1 MFARTVAAV
10 VVAGLAG
17 LSTVAGFA
25 QERERGHESARGPSA
40 APMQGPGAASPG
52 GMEPPTRER
61 PPAGQAG
68 ERAGAGMAPTQRGPG
83 PGVGN
88 APGPGVGNAP
98 GLAPQAPGFGQRP
111 MVQAPAPAPAPMPG
125 RPMPRQPGGAAEFG
139 HRPMG
144 QAPAVGQR
152 PPNDRGP
159 GAAEQFEHRPGAA
172 PRAPMM
178 QAPRAYGRVPAPYR
192 GDIHRFVDLDARVW
206 RGGRWHHDHHR
217 GRYGWWWVVG
227 GLWYFYPQPVYP
239 YPDPFAPGDVIYESG
254 GAGDYWY
261 YCESAGQY
269 YPYVT
274 ECPEGW
280 QAVVPQ
286 DDE

>member
-1 MFARTVAAV
+1 
-10 VVAGLAG
+10 
-17 LSTVAGFA
+17 
-25 QERERGHESARGPSA
+25 
-40 APMQGPGAASPG
+40 
-52 GMEPPTRER
+52 
-61 PPAGQAG
+61 
-68 ERAGAGMAPTQRGPG
+68 
-83 PGVGN
+83 
-88 APGPGVGNAP
+88 
-98 GLAPQAPGFGQRP
+98 
-111 MVQAPAPAPAPMPG
+111 
-125 RPMPRQPGGAAEFG
+125 
-139 HRPMG
+139 MG
-144 QAPAVGQR
+144 QAPATGQR
-152 PPNDRGP
+152 QPYGPGP
-159 GAAEQFEHRPGAA
+159 GAAQQFGHRPDAA
-172 PRAPMM
+172 PRAPMT

-239 YPDPFAPGDVIYESG
+239 YPDPFAPGEIIYETG

-280 QAVVPQ
+280 QAVVPEEQ
-286 DDE
+286 

>member
-17 LSTVAGFA
+17 LSTVAGLA

-40 APMQGPGAASPG
+40 APMQGPAAAPPA
-52 GMEPPTRER
+52 GMEQSPRER
-61 PPAGQAG
+61 PPASREGQAG
-68 ERAGAGMAPTQRGPG
+68 ERAGTGMAPAPRG
-83 PGVGN
+83 
-88 APGPGVGNAP
+88 PGPGVGNAP
-98 GLAPQAPGFGQRP
+98 GLAPHAPGSGQRP
-111 MVQAPAPAPAPMPG
+111 MVQTPAPAPAPMPG
-125 RPMPRQPGGAAEFG
+125 RPMPRQPGGEAEFG

-144 QAPAVGQR
+144 QPPAVGQR
-152 PPNDRGP
+152 PQNGHEP
-159 GAAEQFEHRPGAA
+159 GAAQPFGHRPDAGARE
-172 PRAPMM
+172 PLR

-206 RGGRWHHDHHR
+206 HGGRWRHDHHR

-280 QAVVPQ
+280 QAVMPEDQ
-286 DDE
+286 